1 MPGELLPKKT
11 KTSVM
16 KSEVTSST
24 TPKLLPQPKKSSPVR
39 LTKTGSQEPSNLT
52 NLMFK
57 SLRKLLPSTNNSAPI
72 NLLISRNNWLPTK
85 LKSINQSSLT
95 HMLTSW
101 LWRTPP

>member
-39 LTKTGSQEPSNLT
+39 STKTGSQEPRPST

-57 SLRKLLPSTNNSAPI
+57 SSRKLLPSTKN
-72 NLLISRNNWLPTK
+72 
-85 LKSINQSSLT
+85 
-95 HMLTSW
+95 
-101 LWRTPP
+101 